1 MKKSYTVVLVVV
13 LSLGVLLFARG
24 ELLVLSIMARS
35 LTPQALEDLSA
46 KIGPAVKVVVP
57 EGHGI
62 GPFPVLIMLHGCG
75 GVRPGDSASWAAIA
89 ADMGYIVALVDSNG
103 PRGYDWQ
110 AAQDTVCDGS
120 VLLGQERAADVLVG
134 LGRVLDT
141 QMADP
146 DSVVLLGWSH
156 GAWTAMDFMTMRPDQ
171 LPAGVSNYD
180 GPWPN
185 VTAAVLYYPYCGLGA
200 LSRVRGW
207 AAQPSVL
214 ALMGAKDETVDTAL
228 CTSLLEQMKIDGL
241 PVDMVIYPE
250 ANHSFDYIGR
260 DSEKSWF
267 RVDDAADAKMRVIK
281 FLKAEM
287 ELWSQKQGS

>member
-1 MKKSYTVVLVVV
+1 
-13 LSLGVLLFARG
+13 
-24 ELLVLSIMARS
+24 
-35 LTPQALEDLSA
+35 
-46 KIGPAVKVVVP
+46 
-57 EGHGI
+57 
-62 GPFPVLIMLHGCG
+62 MLHGCG
-75 GVRPGDSASWAAIA
+75 GVRPGDSASWAALG

-156 GAWTAMDFMTMRPDQ
+156 GAWTAMDFMTMGPDQ
-171 LPAGVSNYD
+171 LPAGVSSYD

-200 LSRVRGW
+200 LSRIRGW

-214 ALMGAKDETVDTAL
+214 ALMGEKDETVDTAA
-228 CTSLLEQMKIDGL
+228 CTSLLEQMRGDGL
-241 PVDMVIYPE
+241 PAEMVIYPE

-260 DSEKSWF
+260 DPEKSWF

>member
-1 MKKSYTVVLVVV
+1 MQTVPHEKSYTVVLVVV

-62 GPFPVLIMLHGCG
+62 GP
-75 GVRPGDSASWAAIA
+75 AIA

-267 RVDDAADAKMRVIK
+267 RVDDATDAKQRVIK
-281 FLKAEM
+281 FLEAEM

>member
-1 MKKSYTVVLVVV
+1 MKKSYTVLLLIV
-13 LSLGVLLFARG
+13 LSLGVLLFTRG
-24 ELLVLSIMARS
+24 ELLALSIMSRS
-35 LTPQALEDLSA
+35 LTPQTLDNLSD
-46 KIGPAVKVVVP
+46 KIGHAVKVVVP
-57 EGHGI
+57 EGRGV

-75 GVRPGDSASWAAIA
+75 GVRPGDSASWAALG

-156 GAWTAMDFMTMRPDQ
+156 GAWTGMDFMTMGPDH
-171 LPAGVSNYD
+171 LPAGISSYD

-200 LSRVRGW
+200 LSRIRGW

-214 ALMGAKDETVDTAL
+214 ALMGAKDETVDTAA
-228 CTSLLEQMKIDGL
+228 CTSLLEQMKADGL
-241 PVDMVIYPE
+241 PAEMVIYPE

-260 DSEKSWF
+260 DPEKTWL
-267 RVDDAADAKMRVIK
+267 RVDDAADAKQRVIK
-281 FLKAEM
+281 FLQAEI
-287 ELWSQKQGS
+287 ERWSQQQGS